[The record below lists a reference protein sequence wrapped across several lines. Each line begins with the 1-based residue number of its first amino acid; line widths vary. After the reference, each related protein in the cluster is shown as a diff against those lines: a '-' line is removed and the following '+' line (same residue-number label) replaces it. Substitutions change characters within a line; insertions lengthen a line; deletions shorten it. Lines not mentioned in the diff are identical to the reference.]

1 MKRAVFVCT
10 GNTCRSPMAEGLFR
24 EYLKSKNTDGI
35 EVSSAGLACFSG
47 DEPCKNAVTAAAELS
62 ADISSHRSR
71 ALTAYDFTENTYFLC
86 MTEVHENIIKKAFP
100 NAKTRVLDIPDPY
113 GGSLETYRKT
123 ALEIQKRF
131 DGILEFLSGA
141 KIEIFPMTED
151 DIKSIA
157 LIEKECF
164 SEPWSE
170 KSLSEELENPVACF
184 FTAKIGGETAGYIG
198 SFNVVGEV
206 SITNVAVSEKFRKR
220 GVAIRLLEHLEKVCR
235 EKNAEFITLEVRQSN
250 ENAISLYKKCG
261 FCKVGERKNFYS
273 HPTEN
278 AVLMTKTLK

>member
-1 MKRAVFVCT
+1 
-10 GNTCRSPMAEGLFR
+10 MAEGLFR

-220 GVAIRLLEHLEKVCR
+220 GVAIKLLEHLEKVCR
-235 EKNAEFITLEVRQSN
+235 EKNAEFITLLISAEVGWRPQVAPTGCAFQYRVGRGLAPAVN
-250 ENAISLYKKCG
+250 KHQITVGTGLAPVRKELHISHIDG
-261 FCKVGERKNFYS
+261 Q
-273 HPTEN
+273 P
-278 AVLMTKTLK
+278 

>member
-1 MKRAVFVCT
+1 
-10 GNTCRSPMAEGLFR
+10 MAEGLFR
-24 EYLKSKNTDGI
+24 EYLKNKNINGI

-47 DEPCKNAVTAAAELS
+47 DEPCKNAVVAAAELG

-71 ALTAYDFTENTYFLC
+71 ALNAYDFSDGAYFIC
-86 MTEVHENIIKKAFP
+86 MTETHASIIKKAYP
-100 NAKTRVLDIPDPY
+100 QANVYLLNIPDPY
-113 GGSLETYRKT
+113 GGSLEEYRKT

-131 DGILEFLSGA
+131 NGILEFLTDI
-141 KIEIFPMTED
+141 KIEISPMTEA
-151 DIKSIA
+151 DIKSVA

-164 SEPWSE
+164 SDPWSE
-170 KSLSEELENPVACF
+170 KSLREELENPVACF

-206 SITNVAVSEKFRKR
+206 SVTDIAVSEKFRKK
-220 GVAIRLLEHLEKVCR
+220 GVGTKLLEHLEKVCR
-235 EKNAEFITLEVRQSN
+235 EKNAEFITLEVRASN
-250 ENAISLYKKCG
+250 EKAISLYEKCG
-261 FCKVGERKNFYS
+261 FSRVGERKGFYS